1 MAGKKRSTNLKAKE
15 KRARSWTRNQE
26 AKKLR
31 IAEQKKREEH
41 NKKVGSTGKQR
52 ANEAAKVAK
61 RLDSALKGNVTDLGD
76 FSQYAEQEDLLET

>member
-1 MAGKKRSTNLKAKE
+1 MLLTSKFGEGTMAGKKRSTNLKAKE

-61 RLDSALKGNVTDLGD
+61 RLDNALL
-76 FSQYAEQEDLLET
+76 EQEDLLET